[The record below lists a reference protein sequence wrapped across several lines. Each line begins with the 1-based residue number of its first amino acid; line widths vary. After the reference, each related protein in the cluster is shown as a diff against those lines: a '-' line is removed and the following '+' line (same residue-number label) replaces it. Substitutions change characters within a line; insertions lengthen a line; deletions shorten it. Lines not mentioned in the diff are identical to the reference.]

1 MKKTAI
7 ILLIALALFAC
18 DDKSDN
24 NTNDDNV
31 VKERTATVTG
41 LLDNDSSATV
51 QGNFDKAGLE
61 DAAGKIKTAL
71 NTRFL
76 KLPEVSQTTMKNAF
90 AKNVI
95 IILDENPTYSNYSAT
110 LNGDTMRINSA
121 ILNDTEALETAVGR
135 ASLVLGGFTLT
146 PEIG

>member
-1 MKKTAI
+1 MKKF
-7 ILLIALALFAC
+7 LLILIIGLAFFAC
-18 DDKSDN
+18 DDGKDN

-31 VKERTATVTG
+31 VKERTIIITG

-51 QGNFDKAGLE
+51 KGNFDKAGLE

-90 AKNVI
+90 AKSVF

-121 ILNDTEALETAVGR
+121 LLSDADALETAVGR
-135 ASLVLGGFTLT
+135 ASLVLGGNTVT